1 MMKWLRAHTK
11 QIMVVVVLLAM
22 FSFVGGSALYNL
34 LAVDRGSIVAMK
46 VFGREV
52 NQAELGN
59 ADSATRILERIFV
72 NWRYGGEDDF
82 TVRHWFM
89 LGEEAQRAGIV
100 VADQDIEAYLDQM
113 DEFRKIRQLP
123 PLSSLRRSAGTT
135 RPMLRDALRR
145 HMRILKHAGR
155 VTDAAIPS
163 EPQMRHY
170 ARDTEDKMRVRFVP
184 LDAAKFVDREEVLTE
199 TELQRYF
206 DQYNDVDAGTGSTG
220 IGYKYADRVRI
231 QYAIAS
237 VDTLRSEVQVTQE
250 DVKNHW
256 KANKDKYK
264 KTVQVDAP
272 TPAAAPTTTRPTPR
286 KVSKQV
292 VQAFSEARETVERE
306 LRDRKALKIAR
317 RAMGKL
323 ADEMAKPWTELST
336 DPETGFKPIPNGA
349 DQADLL
355 KAASARIAQRF
366 GITID
371 YAELPISSEAELG
384 EMVALKNTSTP
395 SGEGD
400 EPLSLSAYAFRVEG
414 LYSPKNGRDVALR
427 LQMFQCPTMPLTRR
441 GRDVPQFIGR
451 QLVTR
456 PGPANAYAVFRV
468 VGTSPSQSPATLDEV
483 RSKVEKDVRLAHAFV
498 KLAAL
503 AKEFGKV
510 ATHVGIEK
518 ALTMFEDVRTTGGVL
533 RVSRPSPFPRKT
545 RLADAD
551 LLDAVLAG
559 EATLRPTTVIG
570 VGESE
575 AFIDACFE
583 MTAEDW
589 TAPPIDAPPTDRT
602 ADVMTQPA
610 VDPAPSIRLIPIER
624 LWKWFIVEHDTSSA
638 DGSVNTA
645 SYEATLR
652 AKAFRS
658 LAGERRTVLRNRWF
672 NTKQIETR
680 CGFEDVL
687 REPAPDTRG
696 GVKTPAPES
705 DIPRF

>member
-46 VFGREV
+46 VFGQEV
-52 NQAELGN
+52 KQAQLAD
-59 ADSATRILERIFV
+59 ADSATRVLDSILV
-72 NWRYGGEDDF
+72 NWRYSGTDDF
-82 TVRHWFM
+82 TVHHWFM

-100 VADQDIEAYLDQM
+100 VADEDIEDYLDRTDQYLQA
-113 DEFRKIRQLP
+113 RQLP
-123 PLSSLRRSAGTT
+123 PLSNLRRSADIT
-135 RPMLRDALRR
+135 RPMLREALRR
-145 HMRILKHAGR
+145 HMRIAKHAGR
-155 VTDAAIPS
+155 VSDAAIPS

-170 ARDTEDKMRVRFVP
+170 VRDTEDKMRVRFVP
-184 LDAAKFVDREEVLTE
+184 LDAAKFVDREEALTE

-206 DQYNDVDAGTGSTG
+206 DQYKDTDAGTGSTG

-272 TPAAAPTTTRPTPR
+272 PPATAPTTTRPTPK
-286 KVSKQV
+286 KVPKQV
-292 VQAFSEARETVERE
+292 VKAFSESREDVERE
-306 LRDRKALKIAR
+306 LRDGKALKIAR

-336 DPETGFKPIPNGA
+336 DSETGFKPIPNGA
-349 DQADLL
+349 DEADLL
-355 KAASARIAQRF
+355 KAASARIARRF

-371 YAELPISSEAELG
+371 YAELPLSSEIELG
-384 EMVALKNTSTP
+384 ETVALRNTSTP

-400 EPLSLSAYAFRVEG
+400 EPLSLSEYAFRVKG
-414 LYSPKNGRDVALR
+414 LFSPKKGRDVALR
-427 LQMFQCPTMPLTRR
+427 LQMFQCPITPITRR
-441 GRDVPQFIGR
+441 GRDVPDFAGGQFR
-451 QLVTR
+451 TR
-456 PGPANAYAVFRV
+456 PGPVNAYVLFRV
-468 VGTSPSQSPATLDEV
+468 VGTSPSQPPATLDEV
-483 RSKVEKDVRLAHAFV
+483 RSKVEKDVRSAHAFAN
-498 KLAAL
+498 LATL
-503 AKEFGKV
+503 AKEFGAV
-510 ATHVGIEK
+510 AARVGIEK
-518 ALTMFEDVRTTGGVL
+518 ALTMFEDIRTTGGVS
-533 RVSRPSPFPRKT
+533 RVSWPAAFSRKT
-545 RLADAD
+545 RLSGESLRDA
-551 LLDAVLAG
+551 LLGG
-559 EATLRPTTVIG
+559 EATLRPTTVSG

-583 MTAEDW
+583 MTAADW
-589 TAPPIDAPPTDRT
+589 TPPPIDAPPSDRIT
-602 ADVMTQPA
+602 AATTQPA
-610 VDPAPSIRLIPIER
+610 VDPAPSVRLIPIER
-624 LWKWFIVEHDTSSA
+624 MRKWFIVERDTSSA
-638 DGSVNTA
+638 VGSVNTA

-652 AKAFRS
+652 SKAFGS
-658 LAGERRTVLRNRWF
+658 LAGERRAVLQNKWF
-672 NTKQIETR
+672 DPKQIETR

-696 GVKTPAPES
+696 GVKAPVPES
-705 DIPRF
+705 DIPKF